1 MGDAVDSAA
10 TGGAGAPQ
18 IQRQSP
24 VWLWPGVLLWIALL
38 ACCHAP
44 AGAAELAVDSTKMT
58 INDVRTLFDEEVFD
72 MAYTVHMAKNQ
83 YDEALK
89 VAEEAVKKHPGN
101 IGWHRKAALTAERA
115 GKPEKA
121 LGHLVYLAEQ
131 GDGAA
136 RQSALR
142 LSRSMN
148 ELPVRRSLLAGML
161 TAGSDDAEL
170 LKEYLK
176 VSEEVGARGEAYD
189 LLANRVSKVN
199 RELQLQELARLAE
212 QLGRPLEALNALDKL
227 AQLRPLTPRENS
239 LKTRLQFGSSDLER
253 DWQTSY
259 GTENPREP
267 SAAGAGPAVDHTTPS
282 VPDEPRRSYVWNERL
297 PRNETRR
304 YFMVDPPAV
313 GALLRYQMNQDERT
327 TRGTKSVDT
336 SHTVTERID
345 LSSKGYVY
353 HPALLQFRLKF
364 SPEFMQTTQSTSDAA
379 GNRAVSGNS
388 FSPNYQVNAT
398 ILSQKP
404 YSVTAFSQHLEA
416 QSWATYSGI
425 TKTSSDAY
433 GADLSLKYRLLPTT
447 LGFSSSKSE
456 QSGTYSGSSN
466 WQEFHL
472 FSNHSGESGESSLAS
487 TYSINRQ
494 VTNSMPAE
502 ITTFN
507 NRFSNQYK
515 LTKDG
520 RIRLD
525 SNLQFMH
532 QDANALKTDFIFL
545 NEQLSWQHQKNLQSQ
560 YQYSF
565 RQTNAQGTEN
575 RTNSLDA
582 RLIHKLYENLTSTV
596 GLAGNLNDAGSSSE
610 KTAAGLFNTA
620 YQRKLSS
627 WGKLNLAA
635 GVTPRYSTR
644 SGSRETMQVSNEAHT
659 LSSATDSFLAQPDV
673 DLGSVVV
680 TNSGGTLIYVENID
694 YRLDLVGSTVRISRL
709 PLGAISDGQLVMVS
723 YRYTRSAGYDDL
735 LLTQSYSAGVELFNA
750 LTVSYRY
757 TKADQTLLA
766 GPAPDRL
773 SNSEVHLATILLD
786 EGWGDSSV
794 TYEDAKDTSDLS
806 YTRWEASQGFKLRY
820 GNWFQSMLRGYYGRT
835 SYRITPDTKNS
846 YGGTFNL
853 NWSPRNWFKINL
865 EGFLERID
873 GTQQKTLNVGSRV
886 GVEASYRLW
895 TARVGYKYIVQDDRI
910 SDYRR
915 DVQMLQF
922 ELSRAVW

>member
-1 MGDAVDSAA
+1 MGDTEDSAV
-10 TGGAGAPQ
+10 TDCAGTAQ
-18 IQRQSP
+18 SRQYLIVWP
-24 VWLWPGVLLWIALL
+24 VVMLGIALL
-38 ACCHAP
+38 ACCRVS
-44 AGAAELAVDSTKMT
+44 AGAAEVPVDGTKMT
-58 INDVRTLFDEEVFD
+58 INDVRILFDEEVFD

-83 YDEALK
+83 FDEALS
-89 VAEEAVKKHPGN
+89 VAEDAVKKHPGN
-101 IGWHRKAALTAERA
+101 VDWLRRAAITAERA

-121 LGHLVYLAEQ
+121 LGHLVSLAEQ

-148 ELPVRRSLLAGML
+148 ELPVRRSLLEGML
-161 TAGSDDAEL
+161 TAGSDDTEL

-189 LLANRVSKVN
+189 LLANRISNVN

-227 AQLRPLTPRENS
+227 AQLRPLTPQENNR
-239 LKTRLQFGSSDLER
+239 KIRLQFGSSDLER
-253 DWQTSY
+253 DWQTAY

-267 SAAGAGPAVDHTTPS
+267 SAREAEPAVDRPTTP
-282 VPDEPRRSYVWNERL
+282 VAPDEPRRSYVWNERA
-297 PRNETRR
+297 PRSQVRR
-304 YFMVDPPAV
+304 YFMIDPPAV

-327 TRGTKSVDT
+327 VRGTKSVDN

-345 LSSKGYVY
+345 LSSKGYIY

-364 SPEFMQTTQSTSDAA
+364 SPEFMQTTQSTSDTS
-379 GNRAVSGNS
+379 GNRTVSGNS

-404 YSVTAFSQHLEA
+404 YSLTAFSQHLEA
-416 QSWATYSGI
+416 QSWATYTGI
-425 TKTSSDAY
+425 TKTASDAY

-447 LGFSSSKSE
+447 LGFSSSRSE
-456 QSGTYSGSSN
+456 QSGTYSGSSD

-472 FSNHSGESGESSLAS
+472 FSNHSGESGESNLSS

-494 VTNSMPAE
+494 VTDNIPAE

-515 LTKDG
+515 VTKDG

-532 QDANALKTDFIFL
+532 QDANALKTDSLFL
-545 NEQLSWQHQKNLQSQ
+545 NEQLSWQHLKNLQSQ

-565 RQTNAQGTEN
+565 RQINTQGTEN
-575 RTNSLDA
+575 RANTLDA
-582 RLIHKLYENLTSTV
+582 RLTHKLYENLTSTA
-596 GLAGNLNDAGSSSE
+596 GLASSLSETGNSSE
-610 KTAAGLFNTA
+610 KTATGLLNTV

-644 SGSRETMQVSNEAHT
+644 TGSSATMQVSNEGHS

-673 DLGSVVV
+673 DLGSIVV

-694 YRLDLVGSTVRISRL
+694 YRLDLVRSTVRISRL

-735 LLTQSYSAGVELFNA
+735 LLTQSYSVGVELFNA

-773 SNSEVHLATILLD
+773 SNSEVHLATISLD
-786 EGWGDSSV
+786 EGWGDSGF

-806 YTRWEASQGFKLRY
+806 YTRWEVSQGFKMRY
-820 GNWFQSMLRGYYGRT
+820 GNWFQSLMRGYYGQT
-835 SYRITPDTKNS
+835 SYRITTDHKNS

-853 NWSPRNWFKINL
+853 NWSPRNWCKVSL
-865 EGFLERID
+865 EGFLDRID
-873 GTQQKTLNVGSRV
+873 GSQQNTLNVGSRA

-895 TARVGYKYIVQDDRI
+895 TARIGYKYISQDDRM
-910 SDYRR
+910 SDFNRT
-915 DVQMLQF
+915 VQMLQF